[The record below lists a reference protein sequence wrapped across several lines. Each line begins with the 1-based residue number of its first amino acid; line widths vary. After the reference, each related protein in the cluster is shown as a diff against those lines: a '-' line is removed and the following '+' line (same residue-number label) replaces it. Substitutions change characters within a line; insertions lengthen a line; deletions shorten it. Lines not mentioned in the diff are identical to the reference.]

1 VALLQVRDF
10 PDELYAILSMV
21 AKRENRSITQET
33 ITLLQA
39 ALGQSG
45 GRRER
50 RKRTL
55 ADIAALELGDTSAFP
70 DPASLIRE
78 DRDR

>member
-1 VALLQVRDF
+1 MALLQVRDF
-10 PDELYAILSMV
+10 PDELYAALSQV

-39 ALGQSG
+39 ALGRSG
-45 GRRER
+45 LGRER
-50 RKRTL
+50 RKKAL
-55 ADIAALELGDTSAFP
+55 ADIAALGLGDTSNFP

>member
-1 VALLQVRDF
+1 MALLQVRDF
-10 PDELYAILSMV
+10 PDELYATLSMV

-39 ALGQSG
+39 ALGHSG

-50 RKRTL
+50 RRKAL
-55 ADIAALELGDTSAFP
+55 ADMAALELGDTNCFP
-70 DPASLIRE
+70 DPAGLIRE